1 MFSIC
6 KVTRY
11 QDLVNNKESSGVESI
26 RAQLLAGVKI
36 VLGETLQLGEQADQ
50 LTESS
55 RLLGEIPELDSMA
68 VLSVLTAL
76 ESQFGI
82 SFDDDNISAESFE
95 TVGSLVTLVQDV
107 QD

>member
-1 MFSIC
+1 M
-6 KVTRY
+6 RY
-11 QDLVNNKESSGVESI
+11 QRLNNNKEMSGIGSN
-26 RAQLLAGVKI
+26 RRQLLTGVRS
-36 VLGETLQLGEQADQ
+36 VLGETLQLGELADQ

-76 ESQFGI
+76 ETQFGI

-95 TVGSLVTLVQDV
+95 TVGSLVSLVEELQE
-107 QD
+107 